1 MAQFDVW
8 EFGPKGA
15 VGPLVVD
22 VQNAMFDVLA
32 TRLVVPLSPARASNK
47 LIQRLNPVVEIDGQN
62 YYLAVQ
68 EMAAVRANALVKKVN
83 SLVTHRDQIIAAID
97 FLTTGI

>member
-8 EFGPKGA
+8 EFGAKGA
-15 VGPLVVD
+15 GPLVVD
-22 VQNAMFDVLA
+22 VQNAMFDALA
-32 TRLVVPLSPARASNK
+32 TRLVVPLYPARASNK
-47 LIQRLNPVVEIDGQN
+47 LIQRLNPVVEIDGQS

-68 EMAAVRANALVKKVN
+68 EMAAVRANVLGKKVN
-83 SLVTHRDQIIAAID
+83 SLVAHRDQIIAAID

>member
-8 EFGPKGA
+8 EFGVKGA
-15 VGPLVVD
+15 AGPLVVD
-22 VQNAMFDVLA
+22 VQNAMFDALA
-32 TRLVVPLSPARASNK
+32 TRLVVPLYPVRASDK
-47 LIQRLNPVVEIDGQN
+47 LIQRLNPVVEIDGGN

-83 SLVTHRDQIIAAID
+83 SLVAHRDQIIAAID

>member
-22 VQNAMFDVLA
+22 VQNAMFDALA
-32 TRLVVPLSPARASNK
+32 ARLVVPLYPARASNK

-83 SLVTHRDQIIAAID
+83 SLVVHRDQIIAAID

>member
-8 EFGPKGA
+8 EFGAKGA
-15 VGPLVVD
+15 AGPLVVD
-22 VQNAMFDVLA
+22 VQNAMFDALA
-32 TRLVVPLSPARASNK
+32 TRLVVPLYPARASDK
-47 LIQRLNPVVEIDGQN
+47 LIQRLNPVVEIDGGS

-83 SLVTHRDQIIAAID
+83 SLIAHRDQIIAAID